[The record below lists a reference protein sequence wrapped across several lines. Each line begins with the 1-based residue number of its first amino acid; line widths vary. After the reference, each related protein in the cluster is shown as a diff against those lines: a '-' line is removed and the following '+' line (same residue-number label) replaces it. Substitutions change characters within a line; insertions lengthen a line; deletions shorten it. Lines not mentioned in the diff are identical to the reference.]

1 MSQFSRRRF
10 FFQCNCSGDG
20 LCEQTK
26 SQMKTCAEE
35 VEMATQE
42 NAIVSCETAQWI
54 CSADAMCSTAL
65 DYYNRFCQAMFK
77 GKKCT
82 DRCLNSINIL
92 QRQKA
97 ARKLQ
102 TCFCTGDEDFDCRA
116 IKTNMEQLCFT
127 DSNTIDD
134 SKEVLIKISSSVLK
148 PEYSKFL
155 ILSLVFAVFYV
166 KRDN

>member
-1 MSQFSRRRF
+1 
-10 FFQCNCSGDG
+10 
-20 LCEQTK
+20 
-26 SQMKTCAEE
+26 MKPCADE

-42 NAIVSCETAQWI
+42 NAIVSCETARWI

-97 ARKLQ
+97 ASKLQ
-102 TCFCTGDEDFDCRA
+102 SCFCTGDEDFDCLA
-116 IKTNMEQLCFT
+116 IKTNMEQLCFSE
-127 DSNTIDD
+127 SNEIETQEKVAKVA
-134 SKEVLIKISSSVLK
+134 SNALITT
-148 PEYSKFL
+148 YSMVCLMSIL
-155 ILSLVFAVFYV
+155 ILFAF
-166 KRDN
+166 